1 MMGQCY
7 TTILSLFC
15 ICSRNLVF
23 SHSII
28 ISDLQA
34 HFQAFCI
41 KDKKFYDSFYF
52 VIFPVYLM
60 NSYYFIYVPFI
71 HFSRDADFT
80 FEWYLTFQLNF
91 LFNK

>member
-1 MMGQCY
+1 M
-7 TTILSLFC
+7 
-15 ICSRNLVF
+15 N
-23 SHSII
+23 
-28 ISDLQA
+28 
-34 HFQAFCI
+34 
-41 KDKKFYDSFYF
+41 DKKFYDSFYF